1 VRDAVGAADRLIAS
15 VTAGIDDALTAA
27 PAPVAD
33 VYVGWVAAAEAAQCP
48 ARYRAA
54 GEGGWGFPGWSA
66 PTAAAAVGRTAL
78 DHHLHPPDGRP
89 APLPGD
95 LPAPL
100 EVVRGWIRD
109 AAVAG
114 ARGVGGWVGDLRADG
129 DAATLAATAGLATR
143 WLAGFIRVLGW
154 PLPEGLALLGLTR
167 DDGASGAAR
176 WWPAKGSPVTV
187 ACGADARV
195 GRVTGSGGHV
205 LVVHRPSSADDGEV
219 RRRAAFEAAAGALAL
234 RVAPGAILV
243 TAGDTGERAR
253 VVVDEDLLSDGGE
266 MVVEVVRQRVTALTR
281 GHDPAD
287 ARPSAR
293 CRWCDEAGHC
303 GPGTAWLARPGRWR
317 GGLPVLVPA
326 PLPGLA
332 EADPAP
338 AAPPPA

>member
-1 VRDAVGAADRLIAS
+1 VAPGHDRRHPELAVRDAVGAADRLIATVAS
-15 VTAGIDDALTAA
+15 EVDAALAVA

-33 VYVGWVAAAEAAQCP
+33 VYVGWVAAAEAAACP
-48 ARYRAA
+48 ARYRAG

-66 PTAAAAVGRTAL
+66 PTAAAAVGRAAL
-78 DHHLHPPDGRP
+78 DHHLHGRGDGP
-89 APLPGD
+89 GPSPGD

-100 EVVRGWIRD
+100 EAVRGWIREV
-109 AAVAG
+109 AVAG
-114 ARGVGGWVGDLRADG
+114 GPGVVGWVGDLRADG

-143 WLAGFIRVLGW
+143 WLAGFVRVLGW
-154 PLPEGLALLGLTR
+154 PLPEGLALLGVTR
-167 DDGASGAAR
+167 DDGASGAPR

-187 ACGADARV
+187 ACGADARI

-219 RRRAAFEAAAGALAL
+219 HRRGAFEAAAGTLAL
-234 RVAPGAILV
+234 RVAPGAVLV

-253 VVVDEDLLSDGGE
+253 VVVDEDLLGAGGE

-293 CRWCDEAGHC
+293 CRWCDEAAHC
-303 GPGTAWLARPGRWR
+303 APGRAWLAGPGRWR
-317 GGLPVLVPA
+317 GGLPVLGPA
-326 PLPGLA
+326 PPGVT
-332 EADPAP
+332 
-338 AAPPPA
+338 

>member
-1 VRDAVGAADRLIAS
+1 VAPGDDRRHPELAVRDAVGAADRLIATVAS
-15 VTAGIDDALTAA
+15 EVDAALAVA

-33 VYVGWVAAAEAAQCP
+33 VYVGWVAAAEAAACP
-48 ARYRAA
+48 ARYRAG

-66 PTAAAAVGRTAL
+66 PTAAAAVGRAAL
-78 DHHLHPPDGRP
+78 DHHLHGRGDGP
-89 APLPGD
+89 GPSPGD

-100 EVVRGWIRD
+100 EAVRGWIREV
-109 AAVAG
+109 AVAG
-114 ARGVGGWVGDLRADG
+114 GPGVVGWVGDLRADG

-143 WLAGFIRVLGW
+143 WLAGFVRVLGW
-154 PLPEGLALLGLTR
+154 PLPEGLALLGVTR
-167 DDGASGAAR
+167 DDGASGAPR

-187 ACGADARV
+187 ACGADARI

-219 RRRAAFEAAAGALAL
+219 HRRAAFEAAAGALAL
-234 RVAPGAILV
+234 RVAPGAVLV

-253 VVVDEDLLSDGGE
+253 VVVDEDLLGAGGE

-293 CRWCDEAGHC
+293 CRWCDEVAHC
-303 GPGTAWLARPGRWR
+303 APGRAWLAGPGRWR
-317 GGLPVLVPA
+317 GGLPVLGPA
-326 PLPGLA
+326 PPGVT
-332 EADPAP
+332 
-338 AAPPPA
+338 